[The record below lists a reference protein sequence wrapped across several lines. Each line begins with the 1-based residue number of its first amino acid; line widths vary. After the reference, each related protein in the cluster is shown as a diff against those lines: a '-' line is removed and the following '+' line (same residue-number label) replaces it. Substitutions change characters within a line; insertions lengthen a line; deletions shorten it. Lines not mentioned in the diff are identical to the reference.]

1 MSHHKALNAIPSYP
15 HSCRHSTPRGSAATC
30 RRTPRLWIDTIPV
43 PRHELIPL
51 RTVPGIYLRL
61 HYCSSCMIA
70 LQLRHAQKQS
80 LKSTSGL
87 LSPIYS
93 FRPRRIHTS
102 MSEAS
107 SFPPS
112 AVRDIVAE
120 VATLLKERKESISV
134 AETVWTARS
143 IVDHAVAPLVLSAS
157 YLSRL

>member
-1 MSHHKALNAIPSYP
+1 
-15 HSCRHSTPRGSAATC
+15 
-30 RRTPRLWIDTIPV
+30 
-43 PRHELIPL
+43 
-51 RTVPGIYLRL
+51 
-61 HYCSSCMIA
+61 
-70 LQLRHAQKQS
+70 
-80 LKSTSGL
+80 
-87 LSPIYS
+87 
-93 FRPRRIHTS
+93 